1 MATTTSADQ
10 LQFVHFWRFEVQST
24 FSMRDADNFSTTYG
38 PRMYEW
44 CIRIDRGDTFGFRNI
59 EHRGV
64 ELSVEPTI
72 RAFNTR
78 LPPESSCTFYL
89 VLVDQLTNRV
99 LLKARSQSC
108 PVVDDPHGNRGY
120 YCPQNSDLG
129 ITLQKMLRGNEYFG
143 HVCELTTTLNIPA
156 SSFNLDEIE
165 NVAPRPPSVPD
176 YRFRMLLDRSRLDFT
191 IRCRDGDII
200 VAKEGVFLASEYFRD
215 YFAAQPDHK
224 DANFGDVNKQAVMI
238 ALTFTL
244 TGTMAPPPTLT
255 PLLVNDI
262 IETARRLRALN
273 FPKLRNSLEAEAVK
287 WAMKQSEDLPAV
299 LSWFICSH
307 DCGMPNLHMV
317 CLSYISGTHAVQY
330 MHDYTDGSMF
340 SVISVAKSDPEM
352 AEKLNKRQGILRP
365 TPHQRIMTSIRCGGK
380 VRAVCRVEVPS

>member
-1 MATTTSADQ
+1 MATTTTADQ

-44 CIRIDRGDTFGFRNI
+44 S
-59 EHRGV
+59 
-64 ELSVEPTI
+64 LSVEPTI

-129 ITLQKMLRGNEYFG
+129 VTLQKMLRGNEYFG

-238 ALTFTL
+238 DHFPEVFQALTFTL

-287 WAMKQSEDLPAV
+287 WAMKSRFPRKIPQIPPKIEHSYVKRPRNDYLNRFRHLSLP
-299 LSWFICSH
+299 
-307 DCGMPNLHMV
+307 V
-317 CLSYISGTHAVQY
+317 CPHA
-330 MHDYTDGSMF
+330 
-340 SVISVAKSDPEM
+340 A
-352 AEKLNKRQGILRP
+352 L
-365 TPHQRIMTSIRCGGK
+365 
-380 VRAVCRVEVPS
+380 